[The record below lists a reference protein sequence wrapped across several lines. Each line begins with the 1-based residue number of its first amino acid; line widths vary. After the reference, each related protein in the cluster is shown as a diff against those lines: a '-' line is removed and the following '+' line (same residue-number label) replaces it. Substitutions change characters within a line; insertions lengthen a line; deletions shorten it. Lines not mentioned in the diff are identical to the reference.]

1 MGIAGRL
8 NTTATVKRVVRDPDG
23 QGGFLTPRETE
34 GTISCRI
41 SRNSSTERL
50 RANKEEGLGDYTV
63 FALVG
68 VDLLVGDNIEVGSLT
83 WEILSVSRPSRGLHL
98 EFKANLIEPR
108 S

>member
-8 NTTATVKRVVRDPDG
+8 NSTATVKRRIRTLDG
-23 QGGFLTPRETE
+23 QGGFTYVLTTQ
-34 GTISCRI
+34 GTVACRI

-63 FALVG
+63 FALAG

-98 EFKANLIEPR
+98 EFEATLIEPR